1 MLNHA
6 FGRLA
11 AIAAIA
17 AAPALAGDYDRIFDV
32 VKETWPARDTVLA
45 VCNMNDNQL
54 ALLDLAETAK
64 TKGFSLMIMDLR
76 ADKDFARTLSGVMAR
91 DLKRA
96 FVVLIDEDTIL
107 GVKGTRTNE
116 WITRLRTLKGVPTV
130 AGSEGAFKAGAA
142 LWVPASDKDVLKAR
156 KLEIERM
163 DLKVP
168 AKAVD
173 AK

>member
-1 MLNHA
+1 MLNRT
-6 FGRLA
+6 FSRLA
-11 AIAAIA
+11 AVAAIV
-17 AAPALAGDYDRIFDV
+17 AAPAFAGDYDRIFDV
-32 VKETWPARDTVLA
+32 VKESWPARDTVLA

-64 TKGFSLMIMDLR
+64 SKGFSLMIMDLR
-76 ADKDFARTLSGVMAR
+76 ADRDFARMLSGVMAR
-91 DLKRA
+91 DLKRT
-96 FVVLIDEDTIL
+96 FVVIVDEDAIL
-107 GVKGTRTNE
+107 GAKGTRTNE

-142 LWVPASDKDVLKAR
+142 LWVPAAAAEGLKVR
-156 KLEIERM
+156 KLEVERM